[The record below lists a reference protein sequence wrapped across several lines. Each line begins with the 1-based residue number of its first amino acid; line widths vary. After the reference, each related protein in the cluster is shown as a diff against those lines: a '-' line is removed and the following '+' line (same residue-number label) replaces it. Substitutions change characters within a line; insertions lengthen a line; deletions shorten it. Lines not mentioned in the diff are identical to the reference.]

1 MRKFSTLKIADIQLG
16 ILVFIVNFIVQYE
29 NEDSIVRCFHWIN
42 LEGDG
47 VITEEELVKAFVEYE
62 DRPEKKAKQEA
73 AEIMSKIDFNQ
84 SKDIDYSGK
93 NQRIQ
98 NFWWHRHRSKRS

>member
-1 MRKFSTLKIADIQLG
+1 M
-16 ILVFIVNFIVQYE
+16 QYE

-93 NQRIQ
+93 NQNIQ
-98 NFWWHRHRSKRS
+98 NFWWHRRRSKRL